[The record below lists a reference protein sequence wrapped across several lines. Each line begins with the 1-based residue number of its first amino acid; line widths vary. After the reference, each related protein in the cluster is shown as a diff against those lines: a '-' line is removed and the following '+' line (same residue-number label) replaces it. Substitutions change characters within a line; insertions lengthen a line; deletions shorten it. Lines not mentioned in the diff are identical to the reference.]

1 MPRQSRGAEG
11 MRDRSSAI
19 RFARRAALAL
29 ALVFTL
35 TSGAS
40 AASAADW
47 VIAPTGQHALPFS
60 EGFAAVGLRWHY
72 VGRDG
77 AELYPA
83 GSGDRYPTRGANAFS
98 EGLALLYTTRN
109 TPLSN
114 YILPSGEKL
123 FEQDLSSGGNFSE
136 GLAYASWDGFSG
148 YIRTDGQPAFSLPEE
163 LLIPQGACFHEG
175 RAPVLTAD
183 SGLYGS
189 IDKSGATVIPPAFRA
204 AGPFSGGLAAVQT
217 ADGLWGYIDREGAF
231 VLEPVYERAST
242 FSEGRAWV
250 QKAGATGIIDESGAF
265 TPVPTELSI
274 TPEDTLYLRNFGETG
289 EISSAL
295 FQEGF
300 SVVREGELYGLVDR
314 SGTHVISPRFSSMGN
329 VREGLFAGCLEGQW
343 GLYDTTGALVFAW
356 DSDPAFDP
364 ENPEVNRFYTRISA
378 PSEGLF
384 AAAVGEDGA
393 ESSGYLR
400 SPLYSPSPWAEAE
413 LAEAFG
419 AGVVPHEISY
429 HLQRSITRREF
440 CALLAKTLTRLHGEA
455 YLPAPAD
462 TFCDTDDQSVRILA
476 GLGIVD
482 GVGDGRFE
490 PDAPLTR
497 EQAAAILVR
506 AAEQLG
512 LPCGGG
518 DLSGYADADQIS
530 EYARRYVAALQSLG
544 VMGGGDGL
552 FDPRGDLTREQAVLT
567 ACRLHRVAR

>member
-1 MPRQSRGAEG
+1 M
-11 MRDRSSAI
+11 
-19 RFARRAALAL
+19 
-29 ALVFTL
+29 
-35 TSGAS
+35 
-40 AASAADW
+40 
-47 VIAPTGQHALPFS
+47 
-60 EGFAAVGLRWHY
+60 
-72 VGRDG
+72 
-77 AELYPA
+77 
-83 GSGDRYPTRGANAFS
+83 
-98 EGLALLYTTRN
+98 
-109 TPLSN
+109 
-114 YILPSGEKL
+114 
-123 FEQDLSSGGNFSE
+123 
-136 GLAYASWDGFSG
+136 
-148 YIRTDGQPAFSLPEE
+148 
-163 LLIPQGACFHEG
+163 
-175 RAPVLTAD
+175 
-183 SGLYGS
+183 
-189 IDKSGATVIPPAFRA
+189 
-204 AGPFSGGLAAVQT
+204 
-217 ADGLWGYIDREGAF
+217 
-231 VLEPVYERAST
+231 
-242 FSEGRAWV
+242 
-250 QKAGATGIIDESGAF
+250 
-265 TPVPTELSI
+265 PTELSI
-274 TPEDTLYLRNFGETG
+274 TPV
-289 EISSAL
+289 EIVVPDYNDALSSAL

-314 SGTHVISPRFSSMGN
+314 SGTHVIPPRFSSMGN

-552 FDPRGDLTREQAVLT
+552 FNPRGDLTREQAVLT